1 MGSKEWFIV
10 FTKEG
15 NEIKLATSLRKKGY
29 TTFVPQAVPAHQFSS
44 ELNKP
49 VTIFKKFVFIHC
61 EPSALPVVKR
71 VDGVLNLMYWL
82 QCPVTVTQFE
92 MDRLQE
98 FVERNVDVQVV
109 PKNLNAALSMELF
122 LQADEVDVLEL
133 PSLLVRLQGSS
144 RLKVI
149 YQHSNRQP
157 AIVA

>member
-1 MGSKEWFIV
+1 MGSMEWFIV

-15 NEIKLATSLRKKGY
+15 NEVKLATTLRKKGY
-29 TTFVPQAVPAHQFSS
+29 TTFVPQAVPHQFSS

-49 VTIFKKFVFIHC
+49 VTVFKKYVFIHC
-61 EPSALPVVKR
+61 QASELPVIKR

-82 QCPVTVTQFE
+82 QCPVTVTQVE
-92 MDRLQE
+92 IDRLQE

-109 PKNLNAALSMELF
+109 PKNLNAALPMELF
-122 LQADEVDVLEL
+122 LQADEVDILEL

-149 YQHSNRQP
+149 YQHSTRQP